1 MSQDIR
7 SVLADAFTFVRS
19 VESNKA
25 LAALTLDHLIQ
36 DYIDSIKQG
45 STTAIIDG
53 QGNSVG
59 SRISRFDQLSN
70 LLTDM
75 QNAVQSIQQAGD
87 DPAKLQALGL
97 FQSDFATVADTDP
110 STNAQSNAAGASSS

>member
-19 VESNKA
+19 EESNQA
-25 LAALTLDHLIQ
+25 ISALTLDHLIQ
-36 DYIDSIKQG
+36 DFINSIKQ
-45 STTAIIDG
+45 SATTTIIDG

-59 SRISRFDQLSN
+59 SRISKFDQLTA
-70 LLTDM
+70 LLNNM

-87 DPAKLQALGL
+87 DPAKLAALGL
-97 FQSDFATVADTDP
+97 FQSDFDTVADTDP
-110 STNAQSNAAGASSS
+110 STNVQSNAAGASST